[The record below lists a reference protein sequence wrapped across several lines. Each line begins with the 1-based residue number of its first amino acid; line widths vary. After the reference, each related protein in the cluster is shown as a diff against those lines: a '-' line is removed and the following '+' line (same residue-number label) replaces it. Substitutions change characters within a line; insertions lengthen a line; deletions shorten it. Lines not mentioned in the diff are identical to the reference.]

1 MMPEI
6 WFSRASS
13 RKADAEKGGIP
24 AILWQDYEC
33 DGFVTQTQMAEM
45 QSFQDKLAESLET
58 AAVAKEMAA
67 KTAPDESWRKRSA
80 AKRGFLQLD

>member
-1 MMPEI
+1 
-6 WFSRASS
+6 
-13 RKADAEKGGIP
+13 
-24 AILWQDYEC
+24 
-33 DGFVTQTQMAEM
+33 MAEM